1 MNYPYKQL
9 TFVLLFAFLIVSCGK
24 NDDPVVEETLFTY
37 LESETHVTTI
47 SQNSAQ
53 FLFST
58 LAAQFDDDGT
68 MDNEVSS
75 GAVVYKVSYKTT
87 FEGEPLT
94 VSGLISVP
102 DQPGDYPVISFQ
114 NGTNVEY
121 SQAPTAKPGDNLFV
135 VLESFASLG
144 FIVVIPD
151 YPGFGDSKQ
160 VFHPYLEKDNMVP
173 SLVDLLKATREFVS
187 QNHIV
192 AALNEDLYLMGYSLG
207 GWSTLQLQ
215 REIET
220 NGLEDYQL
228 KASAC
233 GAGPYNLNL
242 LNELIVGQNSYP
254 MPYFLAF
261 LMQAYHVHGKF
272 PNPLNT
278 IFADGY
284 AAKIP
289 GLFNGINTGAE
300 INAQLTSNVAE
311 LFHPDFHAG
320 YASNASY
327 EPVQEALSN
336 NSVEA
341 WNTTTPTRL
350 FHGEN
355 DTFVPIELSTQMN
368 EDFSELGVSSD
379 LVKMVVLSEK
389 DHQSGILPF
398 GIATINW
405 FIDLNSN

>member
-1 MNYPYKQL
+1 MKYPYNQF
-9 TFVLLFAFLIVSCGK
+9 TFVLIIAFFVVSCGK
-24 NDDPVVEETLFTY
+24 NDDPIVEESLFTY
-37 LESETHVTTI
+37 LESEKHVSTI
-47 SQNSAQ
+47 PQGTAQ
-53 FLFST
+53 FLFSA
-58 LAAQFDDDGT
+58 LATQYDDDGT

-75 GAVVYKVSYKTT
+75 GAIVYKLTYKTT

-94 VSGLISVP
+94 VSGLVSVP
-102 DQPGDYPVISFQ
+102 DQPGNYPVISFQ
-114 NGTNVEY
+114 NGTNVEH
-121 SQAPTAKPGDNLFV
+121 SQAPTANPNNNLFV

-151 YPGFGDSKQ
+151 YPGFGESKQ
-160 VFHPYLEKDNMVP
+160 VFHPYLEKDNTVP

-215 REIET
+215 HEIET
-220 NGLEDYQL
+220 KGLEDYQL
-228 KASAC
+228 KASSC
-233 GAGPYNLNL
+233 GAGPYNLNF
-242 LNELIVGQNSYP
+242 LNELIVGQDSYP

-261 LMQAYHVHGKF
+261 LMQAYSVHEEF

-278 IFADGY
+278 IFAEEY

-289 GLFNGINTGAE
+289 GLFNGINTGGE
-300 INAQLTSNVAE
+300 INAQLTTSVTD
-311 LFHPDFHAG
+311 LFHPDFQAS
-320 YASNASY
+320 YASNTTY
-327 EPVQEALSN
+327 QPVRDALSD
-336 NSVEA
+336 NSVTA

-350 FHGEN
+350 FHGE
-355 DTFVPIELSTQMN
+355 DDSFVRMELSTRMKQ
-368 EDFSELGVSSD
+368 DFSDLGVSND
-379 LVKMVVLSEK
+379 LVKMIVLPGE

-405 FIDLNSN
+405 FIDLNNN

>member
-1 MNYPYKQL
+1 MKYPYNQFA
-9 TFVLLFAFLIVSCGK
+9 FVLLIAFFIVSCGK
-24 NDDPVVEETLFTY
+24 NDDPIVEEPLFTY
-37 LESETHVTTI
+37 LESEKQVSTI
-47 SQNSAQ
+47 PRSSAQ
-53 FLFST
+53 FLFSA
-58 LAAQFDDDGT
+58 LAAQYDDDGT

-75 GAVVYKVSYKTT
+75 GALVYKVAYKTT
-87 FEGEPLT
+87 FEGEALM
-94 VSGLISVP
+94 VSGLVSVP
-102 DQPGDYPVISFQ
+102 DQPGNYPVISFQ

-187 QNHIV
+187 QDHIV
-192 AALNEDLYLMGYSLG
+192 ASLNDDLYLMGYSLG
-207 GWSTLQLQ
+207 GWATLQLQ

-220 NGLEDYQL
+220 KGLEDYQL
-228 KASAC
+228 KASSC
-233 GAGPYNLNL
+233 GAGPYNLNR
-242 LNELIVGQNSYP
+242 LNELIVGKETYP

-261 LMQAYHVHGKF
+261 LMQAYHVHGEF
-272 PNPLNT
+272 SNPLNT
-278 IFADGY
+278 IFADEY

-289 GLFNGINTGAE
+289 GLFNGINTGVE
-300 INAQLTSNVAE
+300 INAQLTTNVTD
-311 LFHPDFHAG
+311 LFHPDFRAG
-320 YASNASY
+320 YESGATYQA
-327 EPVQEALSN
+327 VQEALSK

-355 DTFVPIELSTQMN
+355 DTFVAVELSTQM
-368 EDFSELGVSSD
+368 EQDFHDLGVSSNV
-379 LVKMVVLSEK
+379 LREVVLPDV
-389 DHQSGILPF
+389 DHQSAILPF
-398 GIATINW
+398 GIKTINW
-405 FIDLNSN
+405 FINLNNN

>member
-1 MNYPYKQL
+1 MKYPYSQF
-9 TFVLLFAFLIVSCGK
+9 TFVLLIAFFVVSCGK
-24 NDDPVVEETLFTY
+24 NDDPIEESLFTY
-37 LESETHVTTI
+37 LESEKQVSTI
-47 SQNSAQ
+47 PQGTAQ
-53 FLFST
+53 FLFSA
-58 LAAQFDDDGT
+58 LAAQYDDDGT
-68 MDNEVSS
+68 MDNEVTS
-75 GAVVYKVSYKTT
+75 GALVYKVTYKTT

-102 DQPGDYPVISFQ
+102 DEPGDYPVISFQ

-121 SQAPTAKPGDNLFV
+121 NEAPTANPGNNLFV

-151 YPGFGDSKQ
+151 YPGFGESKQ

-187 QNHIV
+187 QDHIV
-192 AALNEDLYLMGYSLG
+192 ASLNEDLYLMGYSLG
-207 GWSTLQLQ
+207 GWATLQLQ

-228 KASAC
+228 KASSC

-242 LNELIVGQNSYP
+242 LNELIVSQGSYP

-272 PNPLNT
+272 SNPLNT
-278 IFADGY
+278 IFADEY

-289 GLFNGINTGAE
+289 DLFNGINTGGD
-300 INAQLTSNVAE
+300 INAQLTTNVTD
-311 LFHPDFHAG
+311 LLHPDFRVG
-320 YASNASY
+320 YESNAAY
-327 EPVQEALSN
+327 QPVQEALN
-336 NSVEA
+336 NNGVEA
-341 WNTTTPTRL
+341 WNTNTPTRL

-355 DTFVPIELSTQMN
+355 DTFVSMELSTQMRQ
-368 EDFSELGVSSD
+368 DFSELGVSNE
-379 LVKMVVLSEK
+379 LVKMVVLPGE
-389 DHQSGILPF
+389 DHQSAILPF

-405 FIDLNSN
+405 FIGLNSN

>member
-1 MNYPYKQL
+1 MRYPYL
-9 TFVLLFAFLIVSCGK
+9 RITFVLLIAFLIVSCGK
-24 NDDPVVEETLFTY
+24 NDDPIVEESPFTY
-37 LESETHVTTI
+37 LESETYITTI
-47 SQNSAQ
+47 SQGTAQ
-53 FLFST
+53 FLFSA

-68 MDNEVSS
+68 MDNEVTS
-75 GAVVYKVSYKTT
+75 GAMVYKVAYRTT

-94 VSGLISVP
+94 VSGLVSVP
-102 DQPGDYPVISFQ
+102 DRPGNYPVISFQ

-121 SQAPTAKPGDNLFV
+121 SEAPTAKPGNDLFV

-151 YPGFGDSKQ
+151 YPGFGESKQ
-160 VFHPYLEKDNMVP
+160 VFHPYLERDNMVP
-173 SLVDLLKATREFVS
+173 SLVDFLKATREFVS

-192 AALNEDLYLMGYSLG
+192 ASLNEDLYLMGYSLG

-215 REIET
+215 REIEL

-228 KASAC
+228 KASSC

-242 LNELIVGQNSYP
+242 LNELIVGRESYP

-272 PNPLNT
+272 SNPLNT
-278 IFADGY
+278 IFADEY

-289 GLFNGINTGAE
+289 GLFNGINTGGE
-300 INAQLTSNVAE
+300 INAQLTTSITD
-311 LFHPDFHAG
+311 LFDADFRAG
-320 YASNASY
+320 YASNATY
-327 EPVQEALSN
+327 QPIQQALSD

-355 DTFVPIELSTQMN
+355 DTFVRTELSTQMKQ
-368 EDFSELGVSSD
+368 DFSDLGVSDD
-379 LVKMVVLSEK
+379 LVKMVVMPGE

-405 FIDLNSN
+405 FIDLSKN